1 MKRINY
7 LLLFLALLL
16 SGCSGQADPSASAKE
31 KDAIEVPAYYDG
43 YPKNPQVADDRALQ
57 QEGQKIRDSKGEMEL
72 KAVNLESQA
81 YNIGSIE
88 LTIREAKIAG
98 FKPDYSLIDF
108 YHSYTHEP
116 EFDMVKLFV
125 EIKNTSDEPLQF
137 GPAAILKTSAGETKL
152 WEDDVFLEELNGEIA
167 AGETKKGNLGFII
180 ENPDFDSLTLTTSD
194 VFGMDNEKVKEAK
207 EIELNF

>member
-1 MKRINY
+1 MKHASY
-7 LLLFLALLL
+7 LLLFLVLLL
-16 SGCSGQADPSASAKE
+16 SGCSEQAEPSASAE
-31 KDAIEVPAYYDG
+31 SKDAIEVPAYYDG

-57 QEGQKIRDSKGEMEL
+57 QVGQKIRDSKGEMEL
-72 KAVNLESQA
+72 KAVNLDSQT

-88 LTIREAKIAG
+88 LTIREAKIVQ

-137 GPAAILKTSAGETKL
+137 GPAAILKTAADEMKL
-152 WEDDVFLEELNGEIA
+152 WEDDVFLEELTGEIT

-194 VFGMDNEKVKEAK
+194 VFGMDNEKMEKAK
-207 EIELNF
+207 EIEISF